1 MGEAGQEE
9 GGQGLSGHQ
18 PEARE
23 ACTPTPKRRPRFP
36 SPFRP
41 SFIHPTNIHW
51 APMMFHAQAQPWEWA
66 WPAEP
71 APFRHVT
78 WRVLVPWVGQ
88 TLLCQGTA
96 LASPSPQERLGVL
109 CLPSPL
115 PQTELPIHVD
125 LKETRNLRSHRQCS
139 SETIL
144 PREAPAEAADRSPK
158 SQPRCCSE
166 SLGAWR
172 RRAGVWTPGLGT
184 LGPAAPTPT
193 AGEGMAGLLRP
204 QDPQGCLRERGWGGG
219 GVGAGRK
226 AGESSTNAWKDI

>member
-1 MGEAGQEE
+1 
-9 GGQGLSGHQ
+9 
-18 PEARE
+18 
-23 ACTPTPKRRPRFP
+23 
-36 SPFRP
+36 
-41 SFIHPTNIHW
+41 
-51 APMMFHAQAQPWEWA
+51 MMFHAQAQPWEWA

-166 SLGAWR
+166 SLGAWW

-219 GVGAGRK
+219 GGGRGQESRRELHK
-226 AGESSTNAWKDI
+226 CLERHLKRPKRWNMHLESSASLGQFLCSQQFLGSVESHACWVC